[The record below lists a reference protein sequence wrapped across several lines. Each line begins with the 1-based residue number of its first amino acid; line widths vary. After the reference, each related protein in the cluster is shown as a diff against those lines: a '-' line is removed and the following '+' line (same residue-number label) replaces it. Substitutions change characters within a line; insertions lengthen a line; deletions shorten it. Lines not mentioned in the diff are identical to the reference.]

1 MRGGSRLVGWLWRWH
16 RRLGLLA
23 ALFALMLATTGIVL
37 NHSSELGLDRQL
49 VGSPLL
55 RGVYGDNSAYLPAYK
70 VGGNWLFRAANGR
83 VYLDGLEVAPCR
95 GQLVGA
101 LRADGLL
108 YAACAEELLLLTQSG
123 ELVESVTASTGLPV
137 AVTGA
142 GLVEI
147 EPGET
152 RVAVQSGNS
161 WWLADLE
168 QMDFGETAAGGS
180 FIRQLAPGRLPAT
193 IRNSIPAQ
201 EDWLNWERLLL
212 DLHSGRLFGL
222 AGVLAVDAAGLLLGS
237 LALSGVAMWWLHRR
251 RRRKH

>member
-1 MRGGSRLVGWLWRWH
+1 MRRSSRLVGWLWRWH

-37 NHSSELGLDRQL
+37 NHSAELGLDRQL
-49 VGSPLL
+49 VDSPLL
-55 RGVYGDNSAYLPAYK
+55 RRVYGDNSADLPAYK
-70 VGGNWLFRAANGR
+70 AGESWVFRAANGR
-83 VYLDGLEVAPCR
+83 VYLDALEVAPCR

-101 LRADGLL
+101 LLSEGLL

-123 ELVESVTASTGLPV
+123 ELVESVTASTGLP
-137 AVTGA
+137 ADLTGA

-161 WWLADLE
+161 WWLADLD
-168 QMDFGETAAGGS
+168 QMDFGESAAGGS
-180 FIRQLAPGRLPAT
+180 FIRQLAPGQLPAT

-201 EDWLNWERLLL
+201 QDWLSWERLLL
-212 DLHSGRLFGL
+212 DLHSGRLFGR
-222 AGVLAVDAAGLLLGS
+222 AGVLAVDVAGLLLAG

-251 RRRKH
+251 RRHKR